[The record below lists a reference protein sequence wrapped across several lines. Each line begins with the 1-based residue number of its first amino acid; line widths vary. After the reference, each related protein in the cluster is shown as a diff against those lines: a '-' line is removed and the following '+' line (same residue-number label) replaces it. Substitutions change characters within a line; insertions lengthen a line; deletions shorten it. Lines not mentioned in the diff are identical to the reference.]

1 MRDIK
6 SVEEEI
12 EITRLIKSL
21 AQTYEEVAVLK
32 IQKVRITV
40 LTTRDFLK
48 RVTEV
53 YYEVKKS
60 YKNRVLKL
68 ISKKKKDETIINFT
82 TLNKNGKT
90 VTILITPNERL
101 MGEISNKVFYS
112 FFKKILEE
120 KTDLIVIGKVGKDLF
135 DSYKINR
142 SYKYF
147 DLPIINSSTDI
158 LKPIISDIIQYE
170 NVNVYHGKFINLV
183 NQIEVLSSLSGEV
196 LEESTSQQQKK
207 NSDFLFEPSIEEILN
222 FFEVQIFSSLFKQS
236 IAEAELANLGSR
248 IKAMEEVTNNTE
260 EQIKYMLNEKQTISK
275 AVENR
280 KQLQRLAGISLW
292 AS

>member
-196 LEESTSQQQKK
+196 LEERTSQQQKK

-222 FFEVQIFSSLFKQS
+222 DNNAILVDSNSSEKLADGIRCALSDTTRAEKAFQDVQQYTWQKR
-236 IAEAELANLGSR
+236 AEKIINF
-248 IKAMEEVTNNTE
+248 IK
-260 EQIKYMLNEKQTISK
+260 
-275 AVENR
+275 
-280 KQLQRLAGISLW
+280 
-292 AS
+292 